1 MVLVFLATGFLTGCS
16 RRSDRA
22 DLVII
27 NGKEVESLDP
37 AIITGQPD
45 IRIALTLFEGL
56 TRYNAVDAQAE
67 PGLADRWEISP
78 DLRTYTFHL
87 RTNGVWSTGE
97 PITAEDVVYS
107 WLRVLNPLTAAD
119 YAGNF
124 YYIKNAEE
132 YNTGK
137 ITNASEVAVKALDRW
152 TVQVELLNPTPFFLE
167 LCAFQTHV
175 VMPRWIIEKHGDRWI
190 HARPLPSSGAYEL
203 LAWRLEDRVS
213 VRKNPRYWDAANV
226 QLERVD
232 LMPVNSPA
240 TALNLFLTKQ
250 VDIIWDKDVV
260 PTELIDLL
268 KKRRDFHVFDYLGS
282 YFVRFNVTRKPF
294 DDVRVRKA
302 FALVVDRQRITE
314 RVTRGGE
321 RPASF
326 LVPPG
331 LPNYQ
336 SPAGLGYDP
345 GEARRLLK
353 EAGYPDGKG
362 FPRVSY
368 HFNTSRSHEMVGVEL
383 QEMWRREL
391 GIEVELRSMEWKTY
405 LRAQSELDF
414 DLSRSAW
421 VGDYNDPNTFL
432 DMFRS
437 SNPNNRTGWK
447 NLDYDQWMR
456 KANASSDPAER
467 AKFLS
472 AAEALLVRDDPPILP
487 LYIYVGFNL
496 FDPDVITGLYNNIR
510 DEHPVRSIKKR
521 ARSTARAGEGNP

>member
-1 MVLVFLATGFLTGCS
+1 
-16 RRSDRA
+16 
-22 DLVII
+22 
-27 NGKEVESLDP
+27 
-37 AIITGQPD
+37 
-45 IRIALTLFEGL
+45 
-56 TRYNAVDAQAE
+56 
-67 PGLADRWEISP
+67 
-78 DLRTYTFHL
+78 
-87 RTNGVWSTGE
+87 
-97 PITAEDVVYS
+97 VYS

-345 GEARRLLK
+345 GKARRLLK

-432 DMFRS
+432 DMFMS

>member
-1 MVLVFLATGFLTGCS
+1 
-16 RRSDRA
+16 
-22 DLVII
+22 
-27 NGKEVESLDP
+27 
-37 AIITGQPD
+37 
-45 IRIALTLFEGL
+45 
-56 TRYNAVDAQAE
+56 
-67 PGLADRWEISP
+67 
-78 DLRTYTFHL
+78 
-87 RTNGVWSTGE
+87 
-97 PITAEDVVYS
+97 
-107 WLRVLNPLTAAD
+107 
-119 YAGNF
+119 
-124 YYIKNAEE
+124 
-132 YNTGK
+132 
-137 ITNASEVAVKALDRW
+137 
-152 TVQVELLNPTPFFLE
+152 
-167 LCAFQTHV
+167 
-175 VMPRWIIEKHGDRWI
+175 
-190 HARPLPSSGAYEL
+190 
-203 LAWRLEDRVS
+203 
-213 VRKNPRYWDAANV
+213 
-226 QLERVD
+226 
-232 LMPVNSPA
+232 
-240 TALNLFLTKQ
+240 
-250 VDIIWDKDVV
+250 
-260 PTELIDLL
+260 
-268 KKRRDFHVFDYLGS
+268 
-282 YFVRFNVTRKPF
+282 
-294 DDVRVRKA
+294 
-302 FALVVDRQRITE
+302 
-314 RVTRGGE
+314 
-321 RPASF
+321 

-432 DMFRS
+432 DMFMS

-456 KANASSDPAER
+456 KANASSDPGER

-521 ARSTARAGEGNP
+521 ARSTGRAGEGNP